1 MQANPEK
8 FHLIF
13 FNCNVPVLLDGC
25 INKPEKVVK
34 LLGITIDEK
43 MSFSIHTDE
52 IRKKAGRQLS
62 AWLFSERSSSSTFNS
77 AQPSGITVVLQMLD
91 VWERF
96 RRGL

>member
-13 FNCNVPVLLDGC
+13 FNCKVPVLLDGC

-34 LLGITIDEK
+34 LVGIPIDEK

-52 IRKKAGRQLS
+52 ICKQAGRQLS
-62 AWLFSERSSSSTFNS
+62 ALLFSERSSSTTFNT
-77 AQPSGITVVLQMLD
+77 AQPSGTTVVLQMLD
-91 VWERF
+91 VWKRF